1 MKKYDNTN
9 NVINLKESGYFKKAD
24 IAIALVVLL
33 AFVGLIV
40 LLCMPQGDKVVI
52 RVDGEVKY
60 TYSLRQDR
68 VISIDYNGEK
78 NANVIVIKN
87 GAVYVKSATCK
98 NHDCV
103 DMGKISKTG
112 EVITCLPHKLMVE
125 IVGKNAKVD
134 TVI

>member
-9 NVINLKESGYFKKAD
+9 NVNNLKESGYFKKAD
-24 IAIALVVLL
+24 IAIAVVVLL

-52 RVDGEVKY
+52 RVDGKTEY

-87 GAVYVKSATCK
+87 GTVYVKSATCK

>member
-9 NVINLKESGYFKKAD
+9 NVNNLKESGYFKKAD
-24 IAIALVVLL
+24 IAIAVVVLL

-52 RVDGEVKY
+52 RVDGKIKY

-87 GAVYVKSATCK
+87 GTVYVKSATCK

>member
-9 NVINLKESGYFKKAD
+9 NVNNLKESGYFKKAD
-24 IAIALVVLL
+24 IAIAVVVLL

-52 RVDGEVKY
+52 RVDGKIEY

-87 GAVYVKSATCK
+87 GTVYVKSATCK

>member
-87 GAVYVKSATCK
+87 SAVYVKSATCK